1 VCELRRP
8 AATGRR
14 GTGAGGAAQR
24 GRVKDRRMSL
34 AQQVRSWAGGMSLW
48 RQITVALAVA
58 ALGSGIATYL
68 ALTGALPWRGPYTV
82 LALLFLDRVLL
93 FVLAAVVAKRF
104 YEVWAQRRR
113 GLAGSRLQVRLVG
126 LFSLIAILPTIVVA
140 VFSFLFFSIG
150 IEAWFSDKVRTA
162 ITESV
167 AVADAYVKEHQQAI
181 RGDALGMAS
190 DLDRYAPTLQMNPQ
204 LLAPALTAQ
213 AAMRGLTEAAI
224 VDSNGKMIA
233 RTGLVFALGFQ
244 DIPKDALRRAAEGEV
259 VVMTDDKEERVRALV
274 QLDQFAGLYLY
285 VGRFIEAR
293 VLAHRDQTHLAA
305 AQYEQLE
312 GQRSGFQT
320 TFAVVYILVAIL
332 LLAAAI
338 STGIHFAAQL
348 GDPISRLVGAA
359 ERVRAGDLSARVPE
373 GERDDELSSLSRA
386 FNRMTYQIQSQQAA
400 LIEANRQL
408 DERRRFTETVLTG
421 VSAGVIGLDRGGR
434 IYLPNRTASALLG
447 VDLDGVI
454 GEDLAEVAPEMAGLL
469 EQVALRPDRLAQGQV
484 QIAGANSTRTLLVRI
499 AAEHD
504 DNAISGFVVTF
515 DDITELLSAQRKAAW
530 ADIARR
536 IAHEIKNPL
545 TPIQLSAERLR
556 RKYLKEIKTDPET
569 FRICTDT
576 IVRHVEDIGRMV
588 DEFSAFARMPTPVL
602 KPEDLAT
609 LVEQAVFLERTAHPK
624 IHFAVR
630 IASRPVQLN
639 CDARL
644 VGQALIN
651 IVKNAVE
658 AIEGRI
664 VESGPNPAGQ
674 IAITVEAREPVAVTI
689 EDNGK
694 GLPQQGRE
702 RLAEPYVTT
711 RTKGT
716 GLGLAIV
723 KKIMEDHHGELVL
736 SDRAGGVGGACV
748 RLIFASA
755 ADAQPGPR
763 RSPSATPVELSSVGH
778 GA

>member
-1 VCELRRP
+1 
-8 AATGRR
+8 
-14 GTGAGGAAQR
+14 
-24 GRVKDRRMSL
+24 MSL
-34 AQQVRSWAGGMSLW
+34 ARQVRNWAGGLVLW
-48 RQITVALAVA
+48 RQIATVLAVA
-58 ALGSGIATYL
+58 ASASGLATYL
-68 ALTGALPWRGPYTV
+68 ALTGALPFARGPNTV
-82 LALLFLDRVLL
+82 LTLLNLDLVLL
-93 FVLAAVVAKRF
+93 LVLAAVVARRF
-104 YEVWAQRRR
+104 FAVWAERRR
-113 GLAGSRLQVRLVG
+113 GLAGSRLQSRLVG
-126 LFSLIAILPTIVVA
+126 LFCLIAILPTIVVA
-140 VFSFLFFSIG
+140 VFSYVFFSFG

-181 RGDALGMAS
+181 RGDALGMAA

-204 LLAPALTAQ
+204 LLLAALTAQ
-213 AAMRGLTEAAI
+213 ASMRGLTEAAI
-224 VDSNGKMIA
+224 VGSNGKMIA
-233 RTGLVFALGFQ
+233 STGLVFALGIE
-244 DIPKDALRRAAEGEV
+244 DLPKSALQRAAEGEV

-274 QLDQFAGLYLY
+274 QLDQFPGFYLY

-305 AQYEQLE
+305 AQYAELE
-312 GQRSGFQT
+312 GQRSGFQI
-320 TFAVVYILVAIL
+320 TFAMDYILVAL
-332 LLAAAI
+332 LFLAAAVSI
-338 STGIHFAAQL
+338 GIHFAARL
-348 GDPISRLVGAA
+348 GDPISLLVGAA

-373 GERDDELSSLSRA
+373 SNRDDELASLSRA
-386 FNRMTYQIQSQQAA
+386 FNRMTYQIQSQQAELLA
-400 LIEANRQL
+400 ANRQL

-434 IYLPNRTASALLG
+434 VYLPNRTASALLG
-447 VDLDGVI
+447 VDLDGMV
-454 GEDLAEVAPEMAGLL
+454 GDDLAEVAPEMAGLL
-469 EQVALRPDRLAQGQV
+469 EEVATRPDRLAQGQV
-484 QIAGANSTRTLLVRI
+484 EIVGANSTRTLLVRI

-504 DNAISGFVVTF
+504 DREISGFVVTF

-556 RKYLKEIKTDPET
+556 RRYLKEIKKDPET

-576 IVRHVEDIGRMV
+576 IIRHVEDIGRMV
-588 DEFSAFARMPTPVL
+588 DEFSSFARMPAPVL

-609 LVEQAVFLERTAHPK
+609 IVEQAVFLERNAHPK
-624 IHFAVR
+624 IHFALR
-630 IASRPVQLN
+630 CALRPVPLN

-644 VGQALIN
+644 VSQAVIN
-651 IVKNAVE
+651 IIKNAVE
-658 AIEGRI
+658 AIEARI
-664 VESGPNPAGQ
+664 AESGPNPAGH
-674 IAITVEAREPVAVTI
+674 IAVAVEAQGPVTVTI

-694 GLPQQGRE
+694 GLPQQSRE
-702 RLAEPYVTT
+702 RLTEPYVTT

-736 SDRAGGVGGACV
+736 ADRAESGACV
-748 RLIFASA
+748 RLIFAADTAPALRPAPAAKSA
-755 ADAQPGPR
+755 
-763 RSPSATPVELSSVGH
+763 ELSAVGH